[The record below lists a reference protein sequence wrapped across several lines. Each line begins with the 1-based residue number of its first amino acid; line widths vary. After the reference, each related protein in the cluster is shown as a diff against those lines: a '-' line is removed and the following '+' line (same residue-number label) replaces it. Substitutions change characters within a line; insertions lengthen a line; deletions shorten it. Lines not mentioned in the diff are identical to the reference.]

1 MLYLTSQERKTIV
14 FVLSLL
20 ILGIGLDFFK
30 QKTGRA
36 NLINFPALEEKMFE
50 KIDINKAGA
59 LEFATIPGVGEK
71 LAEAIVEERKIK
83 GDFEDIE
90 DLKRVRGIK
99 NKKLEQLKKYIT
111 NISFLSLAAVSFILG
126 IILAESF
133 NPGFKILYILALC
146 VLAASVCLFRRAK
159 SGYLIFLMFVL
170 AGALRQVSFAVL
182 YSDDIYYLSK
192 HRLNGVYLTGRVISQ
207 VQEGPYDRS
216 FVFSARSIRTDN
228 FGSRVSGKVHVRFNK
243 WIDLNYGDELA
254 ITGKLSDL
262 KDTGYF
268 NKRLIRQGI
277 RSAMYV
283 RRKDWIEIEDA
294 DNFSLQKAAF
304 QIKEKLKWRFRD
316 LPSPTK
322 DILVAFILG
331 DREGLS
337 KELYTLFKYTG
348 TVHVLPAQCTKL
360 YPAALSGQVAL

>member
-111 NISFLSLAAVSFILG
+111 L
-126 IILAESF
+126 ET
-133 NPGFKILYILALC
+133 
-146 VLAASVCLFRRAK
+146 
-159 SGYLIFLMFVL
+159 
-170 AGALRQVSFAVL
+170 Q
-182 YSDDIYYLSK
+182 
-192 HRLNGVYLTGRVISQ
+192 
-207 VQEGPYDRS
+207 
-216 FVFSARSIRTDN
+216 
-228 FGSRVSGKVHVRFNK
+228 
-243 WIDLNYGDELA
+243 
-254 ITGKLSDL
+254 
-262 KDTGYF
+262 
-268 NKRLIRQGI
+268 
-277 RSAMYV
+277 
-283 RRKDWIEIEDA
+283 
-294 DNFSLQKAAF
+294 
-304 QIKEKLKWRFRD
+304 
-316 LPSPTK
+316 
-322 DILVAFILG
+322 
-331 DREGLS
+331 RE
-337 KELYTLFKYTG
+337 
-348 TVHVLPAQCTKL
+348 
-360 YPAALSGQVAL
+360 